1 MLRGAYL
8 DFPATLLYN
17 KSKYQNFELRH
28 SEVSGLNEQERQ
40 KDQTDASP
48 EREQNGDGSYN
59 YKFSWD
65 PGGKRHDFSIHCD
78 PKRGDYSFQ
87 KDGKS
92 YHFSTG
98 GRSSG
103 RPGGQNRPQQYQ
115 PPHESRTPVRRPEW
129 ELAKKENGSPMKTVK
144 KSIIPLACV
153 AAMWLGHALN
163 GGLASVGGI
172 IRCAVL
178 SAIAFAV
185 LRIFFPDKLVDAEK
199 KAPPE
204 PKKAAA
210 RPKPEKQPAPEPQPA
225 PAAEKPAAYTELEEV
240 LKQGHE
246 SIAEI
251 RRLNDEIP
259 DFKISAQL
267 KQLEILTE
275 KIFAFVEQHPEDVR
289 QIRQFLNFYLPTTI
303 KLLQQYVV
311 LQNQEMRM
319 GNIDEGMQKI
329 ENMLDNVIVAF
340 QKQLDSLFES
350 DVVDITADIQ
360 VMEQMMAAEG
370 LTGEKIPVE
379 R

>member
-1 MLRGAYL
+1 
-8 DFPATLLYN
+8 
-17 KSKYQNFELRH
+17 
-28 SEVSGLNEQERQ
+28 
-40 KDQTDASP
+40 
-48 EREQNGDGSYN
+48 
-59 YKFSWD
+59 
-65 PGGKRHDFSIHCD
+65 
-78 PKRGDYSFQ
+78 
-87 KDGKS
+87 
-92 YHFSTG
+92 
-98 GRSSG
+98 
-103 RPGGQNRPQQYQ
+103 
-115 PPHESRTPVRRPEW
+115 
-129 ELAKKENGSPMKTVK
+129 MKTVK

-163 GGLASVGGI
+163 GGLSSVGGI

-185 LRIFFPDKLVDAEK
+185 LRIFFPDKLVDEQKEPQPAQKKAVPQSEPEK
-199 KAPPE
+199 KA
-204 PKKAAA
+204 
-210 RPKPEKQPAPEPQPA
+210 APEPQPA
-225 PAAEKPAAYTELEEV
+225 PAAEKPAAKTELEEV
-240 LKQGHE
+240 LQQGRE

-329 ENMLDNVIVAF
+329 ENMLENVIVAF

>member
-1 MLRGAYL
+1 M
-8 DFPATLLYN
+8 
-17 KSKYQNFELRH
+17 
-28 SEVSGLNEQERQ
+28 NEQERQ
-40 KDQTDASP
+40 KDYTDASP
-48 EREQNGDGSYN
+48 EREQKGDGSYN

-78 PKRGDYSFQ
+78 PKRGDFSFQ

-92 YHFSTG
+92 YHFYTG
-98 GRSSG
+98 GRPSG
-103 RPGGQNRPQQYQ
+103 RPGGQSQPQRQYH
-115 PPHESRTPVRRPEW
+115 PPQENVPPVRRPESASKQNI
-129 ELAKKENGSPMKTVK
+129 AKKENGSPMKKVK

-163 GGLASVGGI
+163 GGLSSVGGI

-185 LRIFFPDKLVDAEK
+185 LRIFFPDKLVDAQKEPQPAQK
-199 KAPPE
+199 KAVPE
-204 PKKAAA
+204 
-210 RPKPEKQPAPEPQPA
+210 PEKQTAPEPQPA
-225 PAAEKPAAYTELEEV
+225 PAAEKPACTELEEV
-240 LKQGHE
+240 LKQGRE

-329 ENMLDNVIVAF
+329 ENMLENVIVAF

-350 DVVDITADIQ
+350 DVVDITADIR

-370 LTGEKIPVE
+370 LTGEKLPVE
-379 R
+379 G